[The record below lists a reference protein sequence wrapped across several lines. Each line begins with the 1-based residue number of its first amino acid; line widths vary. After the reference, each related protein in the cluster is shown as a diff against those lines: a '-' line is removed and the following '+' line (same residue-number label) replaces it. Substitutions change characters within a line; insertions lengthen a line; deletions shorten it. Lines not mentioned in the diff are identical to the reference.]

1 MLQKKVHYEKKLTV
15 RYGVPKGQKNIQLRY
30 NKRECVCCEIKM
42 KITKRKKRQNYII
55 YDIWYSIY
63 NMKFG
68 ILKKTAEN
76 GTQKCLDKIK

>member
-1 MLQKKVHYEKKLTV
+1 MCVLRNKDENYKKK
-15 RYGVPKGQKNIQLRY
+15 
-30 NKRECVCCEIKM
+30 
-42 KITKRKKRQNYII
+42 KKRQNYII